1 MNALEK
7 PDAQAFRNCLTELRQ
22 SVWLDK
28 PRRWWVDFAFHHTH
42 IENAVKIL
50 KAGFLLSRS
59 EIQKSGTFTD
69 SASQQ
74 VIQQTTE
81 DRKRYV
87 RFYFR
92 PRTPTFYHCEGI
104 RPINHYSLDAHC
116 PVPVY
121 LLFDLEKLICRADSH
136 FTQGNLASAGTTIL
150 STAQDFN
157 NLPFTKIYH
166 DSSFTSE
173 DRDAIIFHRHAEII
187 VPRKVDLNLLKGI
200 WCRSQAEYDTLRYL
214 LADDWDVWQNKI
226 AVSGNYSLFKRQ
238 WLYVDKAE
246 LSLQRIS
253 LYCHQP
259 YENVDQGPFAL
270 EIKILE
276 TSTGLYYSAKFPD
289 YRFDSDEN
297 CIIGVKLG
305 TLTAPENYRV
315 HFYVDDILAYAG
327 QFNDADDIPF

>member
-150 STAQDFN
+150 STVQDFN
-157 NLPFTKIYH
+157 NLPFEKIYH
-166 DSSFTSE
+166 DHAIYNVSPEEKS
-173 DRDAIIFHRHAEII
+173 AIIFHRNAEIL
-187 VPRKVDLNLLKGI
+187 VPEKINLGSLRYI
-200 WCRSQAEYDTLRYL
+200 WCRSQAEYETLRYL
-214 LADDWDVWQNKI
+214 LADDWSIWQNK
-226 AVSGNYSLFKRQ
+226 VMMHSNYNLFNRQ
-238 WLYVDKAE
+238 WLYVERAE
-246 LSLQRIS
+246 LSRKKICLHCNQPRIS
-253 LYCHQP
+253 SDY
-259 YENVDQGPFAL
+259 GPFTIK
-270 EIKILE
+270 IKILE
-276 TSTGLYYSAKFPD
+276 TWTGVSYSITSLDYY
-289 YRFDSDEN
+289 FDGVGE
-297 CIIGVKLG
+297 CIVCCGLSKLV
-305 TLTAPENYRV
+305 APENYQV
-315 HFYVDDILAYAG
+315 YFYVDDILAYAG
-327 QFNDADDIPF
+327 